1 MFNTCRWNRC
11 GASIRVLKH
20 IIVWSSLYIIV
31 STSIKFHCTPENFT
45 APRSRIQWPARIGNT
60 PLPVEESTKFL
71 GLWWDSHLSFKKHIR
86 ALKTECKDLN
96 LIRVVAHLKWG
107 GDRDTLLMLYR
118 TNVCSKLDYGCILYG
133 TALNT
138 NVRQLDSI
146 HNVGLRLAHGAFS
159 WWRYQMETF
168 SALLALC
175 AGNSLVSGEFPAQRP
190 VTRSINVF
198 FDLSLNKRS
207 SKHWWGWWFQTQS
220 CSLWRHCN
228 VHQPSFQYVQGGQWR
243 SFGRTSVRA
252 VHASENSYLHRQ
264 PGTSC
269 PTWIRPNNKRSVSS

>member
-45 APRSRIQWPARIGNT
+45 APRSRVQWPARIGNT

-86 ALKTECKDLN
+86 ALKTWVQGPQSHPSG
-96 LIRVVAHLKWG
+96 R
-107 GDRDTLLMLYR
+107 TLE
-118 TNVCSKLDYGCILYG
+118 
-133 TALNT
+133 
-138 NVRQLDSI
+138 
-146 HNVGLRLAHGAFS
+146 VGRFS

-207 SKHWWGWWFQTQS
+207 SKHWWGWWFETQS